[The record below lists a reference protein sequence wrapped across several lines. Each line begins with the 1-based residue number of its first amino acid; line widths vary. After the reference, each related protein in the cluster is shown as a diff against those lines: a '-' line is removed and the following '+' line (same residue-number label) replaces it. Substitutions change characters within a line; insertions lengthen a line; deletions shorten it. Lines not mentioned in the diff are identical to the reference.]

1 MQIDAI
7 GAGGSTALREIA
19 QDLAEMRSGQAANPA
34 TEGGFASFL
43 EKSVG
48 DVNELLNTADKKSVD
63 LATGKSENIH
73 DALISME
80 KAETSLKLMLQTR
93 NKALEAYHEI
103 LRMQL

>member
-1 MQIDAI
+1 MQVDAI
-7 GAGGSTALREIA
+7 GSSALKEIA
-19 QDLAEMRSGQAANPA
+19 QDLAEMRGGQAANPA

-43 EKSVG
+43 AKSVG
-48 DVNELLNTADKKSVD
+48 EVNDLLNTADKKSID

-73 DALISME
+73 DTLISME